1 MFSDL
6 TVPYAICRWWVFAYF
21 DSLYRDIKINDHDR
35 EFRWIIYCD

>member
-21 DSLYRDIKINDHDR
+21 DSLYRDIKINDHVTMIENFD
-35 EFRWIIYCD
+35 E